1 MPDTLSRE
9 RLSELRE
16 RHAGS
21 HTCVVGTR
29 WYTYD
34 TRHPCD
40 TAQALAHIDALTA
53 ETRAV
58 CAAWLAQD
66 DKGLDGAMADLCA
79 TMGMEP

>member
-1 MPDTLSRE
+1 MPDT
-9 RLSELRE
+9 RLDDLRE
-16 RHAGS
+16 RHRYVEGHNADGDERS
-21 HTCVVGTR
+21 GCICGEL
-29 WYTYD
+29 WQ
-34 TRHPCD
+34 CD
-40 TAQALAHIDALTA
+40 AADALAHIDALTA